1 MTSAAHRDRLAAAT
15 AKHNMAGDNLMAT
28 KEVLAEL
35 RETGSGV
42 LVELDRQEDVIKRSQ
57 SRVCLRE

>member
-1 MTSAAHRDRLAAAT
+1 
-15 AKHNMAGDNLMAT
+15 MAGDNLMAT